1 MLSGCGRS
9 ASSDAGPDSTAA
21 PAAKRVSQAPAS
33 APTPSAKT
41 ASGDAVA
48 DDARSVAEKLE
59 DAVVE
64 TRVKQAL
71 MRQDQLRIFTFEP
84 TVVRGHLEL
93 RGDVNTPEQYRQ
105 AERVVERVDGVSQV
119 TNQLTMGGRA
129 VTESRLKRGDDASG
143 DGKAV
148 YHTVRPGDTLWEIA
162 RRYKAPVE
170 QIRSLNDLR
179 SKSLRPGERIRIR

>member
-21 PAAKRVSQAPAS
+21 PAAKPVSQAPTS
-33 APTPSAKT
+33 APSPSAKT

-59 DAVVE
+59 DAVVK

-71 MRQDQLRIFTFEP
+71 MRQDELRIFTFEP

-119 TNQLTMGGRA
+119 TNELTMGGRA